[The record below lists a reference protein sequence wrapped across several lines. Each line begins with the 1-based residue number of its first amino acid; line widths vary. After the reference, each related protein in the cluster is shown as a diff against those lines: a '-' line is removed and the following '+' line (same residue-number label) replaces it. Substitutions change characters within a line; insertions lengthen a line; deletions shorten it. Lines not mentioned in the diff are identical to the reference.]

1 MIRARISSFAGVE
14 REVARR
20 VAAVPRVAA
29 SEAARIV
36 RVNASQGNDIKG
48 QKFKE
53 YSPEYKKFR
62 AKHGLPTDPVDLRRT
77 GRLLDEPTIV
87 TNGMQARV
95 KPADNR
101 RLIAEGNMKLRKFY
115 PETDSDITLEFE
127 KQIVTAC
134 EQAIDERK

>member
-1 MIRARISSFAGVE
+1 MIRATIKSFEGIE
-14 REVARR
+14 REVLRR

-36 RVNASQGNDIKG
+36 RANSSEGKDIKG

-77 GRLLDEPTIV
+77 GRLLDSPTIV
-87 TNGMQARV
+87 AQGQQSRV

-101 RLIAEGNMKLRKFY
+101 RVIAEALMSKRKFY
-115 PETDSDITLEFE
+115 PETASDITPDFE
-127 KQIVTAC
+127 KKIVTAC
-134 EQAIDERK
+134 ESAIDERK